1 MGLSYAGRA
10 AAQCVPRQSLCPF
23 TQPGV
28 LGIGPKRAKICFAE
42 KICLRMLIGQLVF
55 SYGPGRIV
63 RNSLVDEGS
72 E

>member
-1 MGLSYAGRA
+1 MDEPGVFL
-10 AAQCVPRQSLCPF
+10 VPKLRFCRF